1 MKHTIAQVTFV
12 LFAAFIGLSL
22 SACCCGACVDEL
34 PTERSSKRRSP
45 RRSAPTNKVVIDPS
59 QAYSLIKG
67 CCDGVGG
74 VFSPAGQDCILLDRN
89 LHDPFIGCASKDKRI
104 YVRYPNGNEHRFR
117 GEDFIRNR

>member
-12 LFAAFIGLSL
+12 LFAAFIALSL

-45 RRSAPTNKVVIDPS
+45 RRSASTKVVIDPS

-74 VFSPAGQDCILLDRN
+74 AFSPAGQDCILLDRN
-89 LHDPFIGCASKDKRI
+89 LHDPFIGCVSKDKRI